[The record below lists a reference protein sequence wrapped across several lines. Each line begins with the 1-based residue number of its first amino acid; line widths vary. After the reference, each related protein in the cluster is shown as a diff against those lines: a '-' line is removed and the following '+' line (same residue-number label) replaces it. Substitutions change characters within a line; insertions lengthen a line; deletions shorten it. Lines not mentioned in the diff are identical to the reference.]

1 VEDIAMSAEPT
12 NPVNRRAFLSGV
24 AGGAAAVIGGSL
36 CPEAAASPVAAAIR
50 LAAQGNRPSAE
61 ELARAMPGPFPGR
74 VIEIANRASVLQGE
88 IRAEPVRAMVG
99 RGMQELF
106 GTADSTEAWRR
117 LFRRGDRVGIKVN
130 PVGAPHAIS
139 NHATVHAVVQGLRS
153 AGVRPADILV
163 FDRYRRQFV
172 RAGYRDNLP
181 EGCHWEGTV
190 EDYDNVQLDIEGYD
204 PDVFLSMELINPRHH
219 NPRDDRYRRSH
230 VSLIVSR
237 RVDKIINLAVLKDH
251 GSGGVTLAL
260 KNMSHGFVNNVAR
273 SHGGPAFNSCNVFIP
288 AVVALPQIRQ
298 KAVLHLIDGL
308 KGVFQGGPSASP
320 RFVWEHRSIL
330 FATDPVALDKIGW
343 ELVDAERARRGLA
356 AVARCGRMGVHE
368 PHAEAFD
375 MRQPQHIDLAGA
387 LGLGVYERARIQYRR
402 IEMT

>member
-1 VEDIAMSAEPT
+1 MSTEPVR
-12 NPVNRRAFLSGV
+12 PVNRRGFLGGV
-24 AGGAAAVIGGSL
+24 AGGVAAVIGSASST
-36 CPEAAASPVAAAIR
+36 EAAATQAQPAV
-50 LAAQGNRPSAE
+50 QGNRPSAE
-61 ELARAMPGPFPGR
+61 ELARTMPGPFPGR
-74 VIEIANRASVLQGE
+74 VIEVGHRGSVVEGTVRAD
-88 IRAEPVRAMVG
+88 PVRALVA
-99 RGMQELF
+99 RGMKELC
-106 GTADSTEAWRR
+106 GTGDPTEAWRR
-117 LFRRGDRVGIKVN
+117 LFHRGDRVGIKVN
-130 PVGAPHAIS
+130 PVGAPHSIS
-139 NHATVHAVVQGLRS
+139 NHATVHAVVEGLRS

-163 FDRYRRQFV
+163 FDRYRRQFL

-181 EGCHWEGTV
+181 EGCHWEATV

-204 PDVFLSMELINPRHH
+204 PDVFLSMELIVPGRHD
-219 NPRDDRYRRSH
+219 PRDERYRRSH
-230 VSLIVSR
+230 LSLIVSR

-260 KNMSHGFVNNVAR
+260 KNLSHGFVNNVAR

-288 AVVALPQIRQ
+288 AVVAMPQIRG
-298 KAVLHLIDGL
+298 KVVLHLIDGL

-330 FATDPVALDKIGW
+330 FATDPVALDKVGW

-387 LGLGVYERARIQYRR
+387 LGLGIYDRARIQHRR
-402 IEMT
+402 IELA

>member
-1 VEDIAMSAEPT
+1 MSADPL
-12 NPVNRRAFLSGV
+12 NPIPRRTFLGGV
-24 AGGAAAVIGGSL
+24 AGG
-36 CPEAAASPVAAAIR
+36 VAAA
-50 LAAQGNRPSAE
+50 LAAPDPVGADTSPRANPPDGQPAARGNRPSAE
-61 ELARAMPGPFPGR
+61 ELARTMPGPFPGR
-74 VIEIANRASVLQGE
+74 VIEVGHRGSVVDGSVRAD
-88 IRAEPVRAMVG
+88 PVRALVA
-99 RGMQELF
+99 RGMKELC
-106 GTADSTEAWRR
+106 GTENPTEAWRR
-117 LFRRGDRVGIKVN
+117 LFGRGDRVGIKVN
-130 PVGAPHAIS
+130 PVGAPHSIS
-139 NHATVHAVVQGLRS
+139 NHATVHAVVEGLRS

-163 FDRYRRQFV
+163 FDRYRRHLL

-181 EGCHWEGTV
+181 DGCHWEGTV
-190 EDYDNVQLDIEGYD
+190 EDYDNVQLAIEGYD
-204 PDVFLSMELINPRHH
+204 PDVFLSMELIDPRRH

-230 VSLIVSR
+230 LSLTVSR
-237 RVDKIINLAVLKDH
+237 RVDKIVNLAVLKDH

-343 ELVDAERARRGLA
+343 ELVDAERARRNLA
-356 AVARCGRMGVHE
+356 PVARCGRMGVHE
-368 PHAEAFD
+368 PHAEGFD

-387 LGLGVYERARIQYRR
+387 LGLGVFDRTRIQYRR
-402 IEMT
+402 IDLT